1 MEQLLTPGYPHS
13 RFRAFPDPDSG
24 RRPGRDAAAAFS
36 LIELLTVIAIA
47 AILTVM
53 VAPTV
58 HSILVSSQVTDTG
71 ARLAALIEQARMH
84 AAVHNC
90 TTGVRFFENPQ
101 AAGEFIAASLVGM
114 VPDANGQ
121 SLQTNDIVRLFRF
134 PESVVLSADHS
145 SLLETDSSAGNGT
158 ARMPGGV
165 TLSYRDFL
173 IYPDGATSLGTV
185 TNHPYLGVLERRDA
199 ATDAPANPLV
209 LSLDP
214 FTCRVTTFRK

>member
-1 MEQLLTPGYPHS
+1 MEQPLTLEPV
-13 RFRAFPDPDSG
+13 RFRAFPNPD
-24 RRPGRDAAAAFS
+24 PGRSLQRDATAFS
-36 LIELLTVIAIA
+36 LIELLAVIAIA
-47 AILTVM
+47 AILMVM

-114 VPDANGQ
+114 VPDAKGQ
-121 SLQTNDIVRLFRF
+121 SLRTNDIVRLFRF
-134 PESVVLSADHS
+134 PESVVLSAGHS
-145 SLLETDSSAGNGT
+145 SLLETDSSAGSGT
-158 ARMPGGV
+158 AQVSGGA

-173 IYPDGATSLGTV
+173 ISPDGSTSLAPTSV
-185 TNHPYLGVLERRDA
+185 NPYLGIVARREA
-199 ATDAPANPLV
+199 ALSDPANPLV

-214 FTCRVTTFRK
+214 LTCRVTVFRK